1 MFPFLL
7 VATWRVFH
15 ALMRRH
21 KLLWYLLSFPAIV
34 VAVVAAAAAPSQI
47 VVEQRQFV
55 YLIHLP
61 RCLGSLPPS
70 ASSSVVGI
78 SFFVRVKQ
86 SSAWQVSGTVR
97 SSQFL
102 ALIRLQLPAKP
113 LPRPPPTPQPVPC
126 SQHSPLFV
134 ALAELDAALC
144 TQFSTAATATTMKR
158 RR

>member
-97 SSQFL
+97 SSQFAVPRADSSPTASETL
-102 ALIRLQLPAKP
+102 ATPPHTPPLSTHLSLWHLQNLTLHFAHN
-113 LPRPPPTPQPVPC
+113 
-126 SQHSPLFV
+126 SQ
-134 ALAELDAALC
+134 
-144 TQFSTAATATTMKR
+144 QQQR
-158 RR
+158 QQQ

>member
-97 SSQFL
+97 SSQFAVPRADSSPTASETL
-102 ALIRLQLPAKP
+102 ATPSHTPALSTHLSLWHLQNLTLHFAHN
-113 LPRPPPTPQPVPC
+113 
-126 SQHSPLFV
+126 SQ
-134 ALAELDAALC
+134 
-144 TQFSTAATATTMKR
+144 QQQR
-158 RR
+158 QQQ

>member
-144 TQFSTAATATTMKR
+144 TQFSTAATATTMR
-158 RR
+158 RRR

>member
-86 SSAWQVSGTVR
+86 SSAWQVSGTVC

-113 LPRPPPTPQPVPC
+113 LPRPPTPQPVPC

>member
-34 VAVVAAAAAPSQI
+34 VPVVAAAAAPSQI

-102 ALIRLQLPAKP
+102 ALIRLQLPAKL
-113 LPRPPPTPQPVPC
+113 LPRPPTHPTLSLPPSTHLSLWHLQNLTLHFAHN
-126 SQHSPLFV
+126 SQ
-134 ALAELDAALC
+134 
-144 TQFSTAATATTMKR
+144 QQQR
-158 RR
+158 QQQ